1 MDEVHLNKAKGGGT
15 KRVSSTIYN
24 IPSTYTW
31 EKFGFINFEQLNPL
45 EIMGKTDLTNQRQV
59 FVEEYVRSGDHF
71 EAAKKAGYK
80 DTHTL
85 RNQACKLR
93 RECADEITE
102 ELHRNFTEI
111 APRALN
117 ILSDLAENAE
127 SESVRLGATR
137 DLLDRAG
144 FRPVDRHEI
153 VKEKSVEE
161 LNAQL
166 VSLVG
171 ENGAEM
177 LISAFRSRRSITG
190 PELAG

>member
-1 MDEVHLNKAKGGGT
+1 M
-15 KRVSSTIYN
+15 
-24 IPSTYTW
+24 
-31 EKFGFINFEQLNPL
+31 
-45 EIMGKTDLTNQRQV
+45 
-59 FVEEYVRSGDHF
+59 FVEEYVRSGDHL

-102 ELHRNFTEI
+102 ELHRNFAEI

-177 LISAFRSRRSITG
+177 LISTFRRRKSPSIENGKLYYKKDNTY
-190 PELAG
+190 ENYFNSKYFSFCHTSLFQIKYRQM

>member
-1 MDEVHLNKAKGGGT
+1 MKGGGAT
-15 KRVSSTIYN
+15 KRTSRTIYN
-24 IPSTYTW
+24 IPSTYTG
-31 EKFGFINFEQLNPL
+31 EIFGFTNFEQLNPKR
-45 EIMGKTDLTNQRQV
+45 IMAKKDLTNQRQV
-59 FVEEYVRSGDHF
+59 FLKEYVRSGDHP

-80 DTHTL
+80 DTHTI
-85 RNQACKLR
+85 RNQAWKLR
-93 RECADEITE
+93 RECADEITD
-102 ELHRNFTEI
+102 ELHRNFAEI
-111 APRALN
+111 EPRALK
-117 ILSDLAENAE
+117 ILSDLAENTE
-127 SESVRLGATR
+127 SESVRLVATR

-153 VKEKSVEE
+153 VKEKSVEA

-177 LISAFRSRRSITG
+177 LISAFRSRRSISG

>member
-1 MDEVHLNKAKGGGT
+1 MRLKVVYKGNG
-15 KRVSSTIYN
+15 KDVLWSLSTLRFTT
-24 IPSTYTW
+24 S
-31 EKFGFINFEQLNPL
+31 ENPFRIASFL
-45 EIMGKTDLTNQRQV
+45 RPHQAAS
-59 FVEEYVRSGDHF
+59 SGDHL

-102 ELHRNFTEI
+102 ELHRNFAEI

-144 FRPVDRHEI
+144 FRTVDRHEI
-153 VKEKSVEE
+153 VKEK
-161 LNAQL
+161 
-166 VSLVG
+166 
-171 ENGAEM
+171 
-177 LISAFRSRRSITG
+177 LIDHD
-190 PELAG
+190 

>member
-1 MDEVHLNKAKGGGT
+1 MA
-15 KRVSSTIYN
+15 
-24 IPSTYTW
+24 
-31 EKFGFINFEQLNPL
+31 
-45 EIMGKTDLTNQRQV
+45 KTDLTNQRHV
-59 FVEEYVRSGDHF
+59 FVEEYVRSGDHL

-93 RECADEITE
+93 RECSDEITE
-102 ELHRNFTEI
+102 ELHRNFAEI

-137 DLLDRAG
+137 DLLNRAG
-144 FRPVDRHEI
+144 FRPVDKHEM
-153 VKEKSVEE
+153 VKKKSVEE

-177 LISAFRSRRSITG
+177 LISAFKNRRNISG

>member
-1 MDEVHLNKAKGGGT
+1 MA
-15 KRVSSTIYN
+15 
-24 IPSTYTW
+24 
-31 EKFGFINFEQLNPL
+31 
-45 EIMGKTDLTNQRQV
+45 KTDLTYQRQV
-59 FVEEYVRSGDHF
+59 FVEEYVRSGDHL
-71 EAAKKAGYK
+71 EAAKKSRYK

-93 RECADEITE
+93 RECADEITD
-102 ELHRNFTEI
+102 ELHRNFAE
-111 APRALN
+111 APRVLN

-177 LISAFRSRRSITG
+177 LISAFKSRRSISG
-190 PELAG
+190 PLLVD

>member
-1 MDEVHLNKAKGGGT
+1 MA
-15 KRVSSTIYN
+15 
-24 IPSTYTW
+24 
-31 EKFGFINFEQLNPL
+31 
-45 EIMGKTDLTNQRQV
+45 KTDLTNQRQV
-59 FVEEYVRSGDHF
+59 FVEEYVRSGDHL

-102 ELHRNFTEI
+102 ELNRNFAEI

-127 SESVRLGATR
+127 SESVRLGGATR
-137 DLLDRAG
+137 DLLDSAG

-153 VKEKSVEE
+153 VKEKTVEE

-177 LISAFRSRRSITG
+177 LISAFRSRRRISGPQLSWCRLIT
-190 PELAG
+190 PKLYKIVLL

>member
-1 MDEVHLNKAKGGGT
+1 MA
-15 KRVSSTIYN
+15 
-24 IPSTYTW
+24 
-31 EKFGFINFEQLNPL
+31 
-45 EIMGKTDLTNQRQV
+45 KTDLTNQRQAL
-59 FVEEYVRSGDHF
+59 VEEYVRSGDHP
-71 EAAKKAGYK
+71 EAAMKAGYK
-80 DTHTL
+80 DSDTV
-85 RNQACKLR
+85 RNQAFKLR

-102 ELHRNFTEI
+102 VLHRNFAEI
-111 APRALN
+111 APRGLN
-117 ILSDLAENAE
+117 ILTDFAENAE

-166 VSLVG
+166 ISLVG

-177 LISAFRSRRSITG
+177 LISAFKSRRSISG
-190 PELAG
+190 PELSG

>member
-1 MDEVHLNKAKGGGT
+1 M
-15 KRVSSTIYN
+15 S
-24 IPSTYTW
+24 
-31 EKFGFINFEQLNPL
+31 
-45 EIMGKTDLTNQRQV
+45 KTDLTNQRQV
-59 FVEEYVRSGDHF
+59 FVEEYVRSGDHL

-80 DTHTL
+80 DTHTI
-85 RNQACKLR
+85 RNHACKLR
-93 RECADEITE
+93 RECADEITD
-102 ELHRNFTEI
+102 ELHRNFAEI

-117 ILSDLAENAE
+117 ILTDLAENAE

-177 LISAFRSRRSITG
+177 LISAFRSRRSISG
-190 PELAG
+190 PELTG

>member
-1 MDEVHLNKAKGGGT
+1 MANT
-15 KRVSSTIYN
+15 N
-24 IPSTYTW
+24 
-31 EKFGFINFEQLNPL
+31 
-45 EIMGKTDLTNQRQV
+45 LTNQRQV
-59 FVEEYVRSGDHF
+59 FVEEYVRSGDHL

-93 RECADEITE
+93 RECADQITE
-102 ELHRNFTEI
+102 ELHRNFAEI

-117 ILSDLAENAE
+117 ILFDLAENAE
-127 SESVRLGATR
+127 SESVRFWGATR
-137 DLLDRAG
+137 DLLVRAG
-144 FRPVDRHEI
+144 LRPVDRHEI
-153 VKEKSVEE
+153 VKQQSIEE

-177 LISAFRSRRSITG
+177 LISAFKSRRSISG
-190 PELAG
+190 PELDG